1 MRNRLDSRYIAM
13 AACAVGN
20 EIYLNNSAKLNDRM
34 KAAKYIIKDK
44 KLKEVLLRAKLYN
57 FENLK
62 DLRSKEEALKERIVI
77 RNLLFY
83 TNPDPISS
91 EKIRIR
97 KAKNTKRR

>member
-1 MRNRLDSRYIAM
+1 
-13 AACAVGN
+13 
-20 EIYLNNSAKLNDRM
+20 M

-62 DLRSKEEALKERIVI
+62 DLRSMEETVKERIAI

-83 TNPDPISS
+83 TNPDPISAD
-91 EKIRIR
+91 KIRIR
-97 KAKNTKRR
+97 KAKNLKRR

>member
-44 KLKEVLLRAKLYN
+44 KLKEVLLRAKLYS
-57 FENLK
+57 FENLR
-62 DLRSKEEALKERIVI
+62 DLRSKEEAAKERTAI

-83 TNPDPISS
+83 TNPDPIII